1 MEGMPRKDMEDGPE
15 APTSLQK
22 SYFPTTSTF
31 STTQKLPE
39 PSPQSFYG
47 DFITQAQLIT
57 YH

>member
-39 PSPQSFYG
+39 PSPWNFYG
-47 DFITQAQLIT
+47 DFITQA
-57 YH
+57 